1 MGLITRQIRLKSAFE
16 LSRNDL
22 GDSLLIIKPVPMCI
36 FDSPYHVMPFPSGG
50 YSLEEFGIPISEKK
64 SRLFGSLD
72 PVNFLVNEF
81 FF

>member
-64 SRLFGSLD
+64 IKTVWLVGSSE
-72 PVNFLVNEF
+72 FLGQ
-81 FF
+81 

>member
-1 MGLITRQIRLKSAFE
+1 
-16 LSRNDL
+16 
-22 GDSLLIIKPVPMCI
+22 
-36 FDSPYHVMPFPSGG
+36 MPFPSGG

-72 PVNFLVNEF
+72 PVNFLINEF